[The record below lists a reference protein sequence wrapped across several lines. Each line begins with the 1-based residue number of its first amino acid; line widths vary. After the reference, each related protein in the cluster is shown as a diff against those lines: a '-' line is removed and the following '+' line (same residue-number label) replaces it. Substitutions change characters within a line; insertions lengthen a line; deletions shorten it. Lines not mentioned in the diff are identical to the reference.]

1 LPAQLG
7 LKYKCKIYLAWVS
20 REEKSTF
27 NVEFYSPLNMNNFEN
42 NDESIQRVTNEI
54 NQFFEKK
61 ISENPGQYFWLHD
74 RWKT

>member
-1 LPAQLG
+1 
-7 LKYKCKIYLAWVS
+7 
-20 REEKSTF
+20 
-27 NVEFYSPLNMNNFEN
+27 MNDFEN
-42 NDESIQRVTNEI
+42 NDESIQLVTNEI

>member
-1 LPAQLG
+1 
-7 LKYKCKIYLAWVS
+7 
-20 REEKSTF
+20 
-27 NVEFYSPLNMNNFEN
+27 MNDFEN
-42 NDESIQRVTNEI
+42 NDENIQLVTNKI